1 MNVLLLL
8 AGVLLILMVAVG
20 GINGV
25 RSFISLFLNGIIL
38 LVTVFFMLDTQTNIL
53 LLTLVACA
61 ALCAVNLFYINGLN
75 RKTVAAFIA
84 TFLTLGMLLSVIYWV
99 TDVAMI
105 QGFSE
110 EETEELDAYNLL
122 IGIDYVQVAAAVII
136 MSTIGAI
143 MDVAMSI
150 TSSMH
155 EYARHTTSTPRQL
168 VAHGMLI
175 GRDIL
180 GTDTNTLF
188 FAFFGGYLGLLI
200 WFKDLHYSF
209 GEIVNAKVFGA
220 EVLTIFTAGIGI
232 ALVIPMAA
240 WTSVLVSKLFAKGNR
255 AA

>member
-1 MNVLLLL
+1 MNVLLILASILL
-8 AGVLLILMVAVG
+8 LLMIAVG
-20 GINGV
+20 GMNGV

-38 LVTVFFMLDTQTNIL
+38 IVTVFFMLDTATNIL
-53 LLTLVACA
+53 VLTLLACIG
-61 ALCAVNLFYINGLN
+61 LCAVNLFYINGLN
-75 RKTVAAFIA
+75 RKTLAAFIA
-84 TFLTLGMLLSVIYWV
+84 TFITLGILLSVIYLV
-99 TDVAMI
+99 TEVAMI

-143 MDVAMSI
+143 MDVAISI
-150 TSSMH
+150 TSAMQ
-155 EYARHTTSTPRQL
+155 EYGNHIASTSKQL
-168 VAHGMLI
+168 IAYGMAI

-200 WFKDLHYSF
+200 WFKDLSYSI
-209 GEIVNAKVFGA
+209 GQIVNAKVFVA

-232 ALVIPMAA
+232 ALVIPLA
-240 WTSVLVSKLFAKGNR
+240 TVVSIVIGKRRAKEV
-255 AA
+255 A